1 MADFLL
7 QIGLLTGLTVILG
20 YLFRYLKLPLVTAYI
35 LIGLILGPLT
45 QLVNPAS
52 TLIGFMAEMGIL
64 LITFEIGITMRLS
77 FLRSEGLRIGLIALT
92 ELLVIIF
99 LAYLAGL
106 IFNLGWLF
114 TIFLILFAVN
124 TSTSMAFKL
133 FEESNLKQEYKER
146 EYKTAI
152 GIATFEDLI
161 AILGIAVFLS
171 FIKSSNFS
179 ISLILTDLFKLIFLF
194 IGLIGLGVVFLKRLL
209 NAIYKYGEE
218 LVLLSGIA
226 LALLFSWFA
235 SYVGLSPVL
244 GAFIGGIVFSE
255 SKSAEYFLEKAK
267 WVREI
272 FAFIFFA
279 SIGLRFPVSVD
290 LNLVL
295 IGIALSLLLVSM
307 KFIAFS
313 FAIWISGF
321 ELEKAFKLSLYMLA
335 LSEFA
340 VIITALALNYGIA
353 GPEMLVI
360 AVSVMVI
367 SSILASILTSKRD
380 KIARLLVN
388 LFPTN
393 IRVNIENYIS
403 RMISQS
409 YEKSTKTF
417 ILIREQIRDLLI
429 IVSFFFT
436 ISISYAYFL
445 DYFINT
451 ELIYNQF
458 VLIVLISSLLALYVV
473 MLFEIYQ
480 ILKRLFLNIFRAST
494 RKRHIAIR
502 IPLFTLSVLIILFI
516 FSLTVLQFYFVLR
529 EKFVNLINI
538 FGLNIFHVSIIVLL
552 ITFFLIFIY
561 VIYKIFNAFKI
572 GVIGTS

>member
-1 MADFLL
+1 VADFLL

>member
-1 MADFLL
+1 VADFLL

-171 FIKSSNFS
+171 FITSSNFS

-235 SYVGLSPVL
+235 SYIGLSPVL

-279 SIGLRFPVSVD
+279 SIGLRFPVNVD

-307 KFIAFS
+307 KFLAFS

-445 DYFINT
+445 DYFIKT

-458 VLIVLISSLLALYVV
+458 VLIVLISSLLALYAV

>member
-171 FIKSSNFS
+171 FITSSNFS

-235 SYVGLSPVL
+235 SYIGLSPVL

-279 SIGLRFPVSVD
+279 SIGLRFPVNVD

-307 KFIAFS
+307 KFLAFS

-445 DYFINT
+445 DYFIKT

-458 VLIVLISSLLALYVV
+458 VLIVLISSLLALYAV

>member
-1 MADFLL
+1 VADFLL

-171 FIKSSNFS
+171 FITSSNFS

-235 SYVGLSPVL
+235 SYIGLSPVL

-279 SIGLRFPVSVD
+279 SIGLRFPVNVD

-307 KFIAFS
+307 KFLAFS

-445 DYFINT
+445 DYFIKT
-451 ELIYNQF
+451 KLIYNQF
-458 VLIVLISSLLALYVV
+458 VLIVLISSLLALYAV

>member
-1 MADFLL
+1 VADFLL

-35 LIGLILGPLT
+35 SIGLILGPLT
-45 QLVNPAS
+45 QLVNPDS
-52 TLIGFMAEMGIL
+52 TLINFMAEMGIL

-77 FLRSEGLRIGLIALT
+77 FLRSEGLRIGLIVLV
-92 ELLVIIF
+92 ELFAIIF

-106 IFNLGWLF
+106 ILNLGWLF

-161 AILGIAVFLS
+161 AILSIVIFLS
-171 FIKSSNFS
+171 IVISNTFS
-179 ISLILTDLFKLIFLF
+179 IPFILTELIKLILLF
-194 IGLIGLGVVFLKRLL
+194 IGLIGLGIVFLKRLL

-218 LVLLSGIA
+218 LVLLAGIA
-226 LALLFSWFA
+226 LALLFSWLA
-235 SYVGLSPVL
+235 NYVGLSPVL

-279 SIGLRFPVSVD
+279 SIGLRFPVNVD

-295 IGIALSLLLVSM
+295 VGIALSLLIVSM

-321 ELEKAFKLSLYMLA
+321 ELEKALKLSLYMLA

-340 VIITALALNYGIA
+340 VIITALALNYGIV

-367 SSILASILTSKRD
+367 SSILASILTSRRD
-380 KIARLLVN
+380 KIASLMVN

-393 IRVNIENYIS
+393 IRMNIENYIS
-403 RMISQS
+403 RAISQS
-409 YEKSTKTF
+409 FERSSKAF

-429 IVSFFFT
+429 LVSFFFT
-436 ISISYAYFL
+436 ISISYVYLF
-445 DYFINT
+445 DYFIKT

-458 VLIVLISSLLALYVV
+458 ITIILISSLLALYVV
-473 MLFEIYQ
+473 ILFELYQ
-480 ILKRLFLNIFRAST
+480 LLKRLFINILRVSM

-502 IPLFTLSVLIILFI
+502 IPVFTLSVLTILFI
-516 FSLTVLQFYFVLR
+516 FSLMMLQFYFVLR
-529 EKFVNLINI
+529 ENILNLTNI
-538 FGLNIFHVSIIVLL
+538 FGFSLFHLLIIVLL
-552 ITFFLIFIY
+552 ILFFLIFIY
-561 VIYKIFNAFKI
+561 LIYKIFNAFKI
-572 GVIGTS
+572 SITGVS

>member
-20 YLFRYLKLPLVTAYI
+20 YIFRYLKLPLVTAYI

-171 FIKSSNFS
+171 FITSSNFS

-279 SIGLRFPVSVD
+279 SIGLRFPVNVD

-445 DYFINT
+445 DYFIKT

-458 VLIVLISSLLALYVV
+458 VLIVLISSLLALYAV

-529 EKFVNLINI
+529 EEFVNLINI